1 MRHSEKSEGSHYN
14 NHDIFGV
21 NSRELTK
28 DQHSNLY
35 ELAGEYGM
43 NAKEAKKLKKR
54 VNRS

>member
-1 MRHSEKSEGSHYN
+1 MRHSDKSEGSHYN